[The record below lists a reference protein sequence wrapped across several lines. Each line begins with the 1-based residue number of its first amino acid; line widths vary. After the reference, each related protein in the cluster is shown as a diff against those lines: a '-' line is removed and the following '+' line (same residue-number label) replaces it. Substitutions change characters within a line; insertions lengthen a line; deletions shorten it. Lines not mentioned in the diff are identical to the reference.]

1 MNFEEA
7 MSKLEEVV
15 TKLESGELS
24 LSEALALF
32 EQGMGVARLC
42 QQLLDQAE
50 GKIEQLLADGGV
62 VPFEKSG
69 ANSAS

>member
-1 MNFEEA
+1 MD
-7 MSKLEEVV
+7 KLEEVV

-24 LSEALALF
+24 LSEAMDLF

-42 QQLLDQAE
+42 QELLNQAE

-62 VPFEKSG
+62 VPFERPG
-69 ANSAS
+69 ATSAS